1 MILDYGP
8 RELKSLQIAWCTS
21 ALDFLFRS
29 EHNVEWS
36 KNTIIEFLPDENE
49 PKSLPGDILI
59 ITSCKRPYSLH
70 RQTNLCEFF

>member
-21 ALDFLFRS
+21 VLDFLFRS

-36 KNTIIEFLPDENE
+36 KNTRTEFLPDENE
-49 PKSLPGDILI
+49 PEGIPRRDFNKHQLQMAIRSTPSDQSL
-59 ITSCKRPYSLH
+59 
-70 RQTNLCEFF
+70 